1 MQIAQQILVL
11 LHLIGFAALFG
22 GVLVQLRSKEPEVNA
37 AMLHGSLTLLIT
49 GLALVWLEEI
59 GPDPVNYVKI
69 AIKLVVTATGRAAG
83 GQEPEVRLDPARALG
98 ADRRPHADER
108 RSRCAVAVRSVVR

>member
-1 MQIAQQILVL
+1 MQIAHPILVL

-22 GVLVQLRSKEPEVNA
+22 GVVVQVRSKKPEVNA

-59 GPDPVNYVKI
+59 GPDPVNYIKV
-69 AIKLVVTATGRAAG
+69 AIKLLVTAMVVLLVVKNRKFASIPRGLWALIG
-83 GQEPEVRLDPARALG
+83 GLTLTNA
-98 ADRRPHADER
+98 
-108 RSRCAVAVRSVVR
+108 AVAVLWQ